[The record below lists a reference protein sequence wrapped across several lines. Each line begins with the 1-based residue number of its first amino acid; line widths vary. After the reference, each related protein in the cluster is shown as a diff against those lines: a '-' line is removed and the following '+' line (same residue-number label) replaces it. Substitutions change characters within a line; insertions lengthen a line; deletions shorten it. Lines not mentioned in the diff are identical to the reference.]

1 MKYPIARVACCEEV
15 FESEAVA
22 RTTQFEHEYAPE
34 QSTRTS
40 FEVVPG
46 GGLDADAR
54 RGVSSQF
61 IQRVKLIAVAAA
73 LFLTLGVVRIGIST
87 ATVSTLQAN
96 NVIRN
101 EMRATTATNDSLR
114 VSRSLLAST
123 TRIERIATQNYG
135 MTLETNRPVVD
146 VNNNA

>member
-1 MKYPIARVACCEEV
+1 MARYG
-15 FESEAVA
+15 SEAVA

-146 VNNNA
+146 VSDIA

>member
-1 MKYPIARVACCEEV
+1 MARYG
-15 FESEAVA
+15 SEAVA
-22 RTTQFEHEYAPE
+22 RAIQFEHEYAPE

-101 EMRATTATNDSLR
+101 EMRATTETNDYLR

-135 MTLETNRPVVD
+135 MTLETNRPFVD
-146 VNNNA
+146 LSNNA

>member
-1 MKYPIARVACCEEV
+1 MARYG
-15 FESEAVA
+15 SEAVA

-135 MTLETNRPVVD
+135 MTLESNRPVVD

>member
-1 MKYPIARVACCEEV
+1 MARYG
-15 FESEAVA
+15 SEAVA
-22 RTTQFEHEYAPE
+22 RTTQFEHEYAPD

-101 EMRATTATNDSLR
+101 EMRTTTATNDSLR

-146 VNNNA
+146 VSNNA

>member
-1 MKYPIARVACCEEV
+1 MARYG
-15 FESEAVA
+15 SEAVA

-34 QSTRTS
+34 QSTRLS

-123 TRIERIATQNYG
+123 TRIERIANQNYG

-146 VNNNA
+146 VSDNA

>member
-1 MKYPIARVACCEEV
+1 MARYG
-15 FESEAVA
+15 SEAVA

-34 QSTRTS
+34 QSTRSS

-54 RGVSSQF
+54 RGVSSKF
-61 IQRVKLIAVAAA
+61 IQRVKLIAVAAV

-87 ATVSTLQAN
+87 ATVSTLQSN

-146 VNNNA
+146 VSNNA

>member
-1 MKYPIARVACCEEV
+1 MARYG
-15 FESEAVA
+15 SEAVA
-22 RTTQFEHEYAPE
+22 RTAQFEHEYAPE

-61 IQRVKLIAVAAA
+61 IQRVKLIAVAAV
-73 LFLTLGVVRIGIST
+73 LFLMLGVVRIGIST
-87 ATVSTLQAN
+87 ATVSTLQSN

-101 EMRATTATNDSLR
+101 EMRATTVTNDSLR
-114 VSRSLLAST
+114 ISRSLLAST

-146 VNNNA
+146 VSNNA

>member
-1 MKYPIARVACCEEV
+1 MARYG
-15 FESEAVA
+15 SEAVA

-34 QSTRTS
+34 LSTRTS

-146 VNNNA
+146 VSNNA

>member
-1 MKYPIARVACCEEV
+1 MARYG
-15 FESEAVA
+15 SEAVA

-114 VSRSLLAST
+114 VSSSLLAST

>member
-1 MKYPIARVACCEEV
+1 MARYG
-15 FESEAVA
+15 SEAVA

-34 QSTRTS
+34 QSTRSS
-40 FEVVPG
+40 FEVIPG

-146 VNNNA
+146 VSDNA

>member
-1 MKYPIARVACCEEV
+1 MAR
-15 FESEAVA
+15 FGSEAVA

>member
-1 MKYPIARVACCEEV
+1 MARYG
-15 FESEAVA
+15 SEAVA

-34 QSTRTS
+34 QSTRSS

-61 IQRVKLIAVAAA
+61 IQRVKLVAVAAA

-146 VNNNA
+146 VSDNA

>member
-1 MKYPIARVACCEEV
+1 MARYR
-15 FESEAVA
+15 SEAVA

-61 IQRVKLIAVAAA
+61 IQRVKFIAVAAV
-73 LFLTLGVVRIGIST
+73 LFLMLGVVRIGIST
-87 ATVSTLQAN
+87 ATVSTLQSN

-101 EMRATTATNDSLR
+101 EMRATTVTNDSLR
-114 VSRSLLAST
+114 ISRSLLAST

-146 VNNNA
+146 VSDNA

>member
-1 MKYPIARVACCEEV
+1 MARYG
-15 FESEAVA
+15 SEAVA

-54 RGVSSQF
+54 RGISSQF

-146 VNNNA
+146 VSNNA

>member
-1 MKYPIARVACCEEV
+1 MARYG
-15 FESEAVA
+15 SEAVA

-54 RGVSSQF
+54 RGVNSQF

-146 VNNNA
+146 VSNNA

>member
-1 MKYPIARVACCEEV
+1 MARYG
-15 FESEAVA
+15 SEAVA
-22 RTTQFEHEYAPE
+22 RAIQFEHEYAPE

-61 IQRVKLIAVAAA
+61 IQCVKLIAVAAA

-146 VNNNA
+146 VSNNA

>member
-1 MKYPIARVACCEEV
+1 MARYG
-15 FESEAVA
+15 SEAVA

-34 QSTRTS
+34 QSARTS

-87 ATVSTLQAN
+87 LRFQLFRLITSSEMKCAQQPQLTIPCAFLAPCLQAQH
-96 NVIRN
+96 
-101 EMRATTATNDSLR
+101 ALSALLLR
-114 VSRSLLAST
+114 IMV
-123 TRIERIATQNYG
+123 
-135 MTLETNRPVVD
+135 
-146 VNNNA
+146 

>member
-1 MKYPIARVACCEEV
+1 MARYG
-15 FESEAVA
+15 SEAVA

-96 NVIRN
+96 NDIRN

-146 VNNNA
+146 VSNNA

>member
-1 MKYPIARVACCEEV
+1 MARYG
-15 FESEAVA
+15 SEAVA

-114 VSRSLLAST
+114 VTRSLLAST

-146 VNNNA
+146 VSNNA

>member
-1 MKYPIARVACCEEV
+1 MARYG
-15 FESEAVA
+15 SEAVA

-34 QSTRTS
+34 QSTRSS

-61 IQRVKLIAVAAA
+61 IERVKLIAVAAA

-146 VNNNA
+146 VSDNA

>member
-1 MKYPIARVACCEEV
+1 MARYG
-15 FESEAVA
+15 SEAVA
-22 RTTQFEHEYAPE
+22 RAIQFEHEYAPE
-34 QSTRTS
+34 QSPRTS

-146 VNNNA
+146 VSNNA

>member
-1 MKYPIARVACCEEV
+1 MARYG
-15 FESEAVA
+15 SEAVA

-34 QSTRTS
+34 QSTRSS

-87 ATVSTLQAN
+87 ATVSTLQSN

-135 MTLETNRPVVD
+135 MTLEANRPVVD
-146 VNNNA
+146 VSNNA

>member
-1 MKYPIARVACCEEV
+1 MARYG
-15 FESEAVA
+15 SEAVA
-22 RTTQFEHEYAPE
+22 RTTQFEHEYTPE
-34 QSTRTS
+34 QSTRSS

-61 IQRVKLIAVAAA
+61 IHRVKLIAVAAA

-87 ATVSTLQAN
+87 ATVSTLQSN

-146 VNNNA
+146 VSNNA

>member
-1 MKYPIARVACCEEV
+1 MARYG
-15 FESEAVA
+15 SEAVA

-135 MTLETNRPVVD
+135 MNLETNRPVVD
-146 VNNNA
+146 VSNNA

>member
-1 MKYPIARVACCEEV
+1 MARYG
-15 FESEAVA
+15 SEAVA
-22 RTTQFEHEYAPE
+22 RTIQFEHEYAPE
-34 QSTRTS
+34 QSTRSS

-73 LFLTLGVVRIGIST
+73 LFLTLGVVRVGIST
-87 ATVSTLQAN
+87 ATVSTLQSN
-96 NVIRN
+96 NAIRN

-146 VNNNA
+146 VSDNA

>member
-1 MKYPIARVACCEEV
+1 MARYG
-15 FESEAVA
+15 SEAVA

-73 LFLTLGVVRIGIST
+73 LFLTLGVARIGIST

-135 MTLETNRPVVD
+135 MTLETNRSVVD
-146 VNNNA
+146 VSNNA

>member
-1 MKYPIARVACCEEV
+1 MARYG
-15 FESEAVA
+15 SEAVA
-22 RTTQFEHEYAPE
+22 RTTQVEHEYAPE

-73 LFLTLGVVRIGIST
+73 LFLTIGVVRIGIST

-146 VNNNA
+146 VSNNA

>member
-1 MKYPIARVACCEEV
+1 MARYG
-15 FESEAVA
+15 SEAVA

-34 QSTRTS
+34 QSTRSS

-87 ATVSTLQAN
+87 ATGSTLQAN

-146 VNNNA
+146 VSDNA

>member
-1 MKYPIARVACCEEV
+1 MARYG
-15 FESEAVA
+15 SEAVA
-22 RTTQFEHEYAPE
+22 RTNQFEHEYAPE

-146 VNNNA
+146 VSDNA

>member
-1 MKYPIARVACCEEV
+1 MARYG
-15 FESEAVA
+15 SEAVA
-22 RTTQFEHEYAPE
+22 RTIQFEHEYAPE
-34 QSTRTS
+34 QSTRSS

-73 LFLTLGVVRIGIST
+73 LFLTFGVVRVGIST
-87 ATVSTLQAN
+87 ATVSTLQSN
-96 NVIRN
+96 NAIRN

-146 VNNNA
+146 VSNNA

>member
-1 MKYPIARVACCEEV
+1 MARYG
-15 FESEAVA
+15 SEAVA

-123 TRIERIATQNYG
+123 TRIERIATQNYD

-146 VNNNA
+146 VSNNA

>member
-1 MKYPIARVACCEEV
+1 MARYG
-15 FESEAVA
+15 SEAAA
-22 RTTQFEHEYAPE
+22 RTIQFEHEYAPE
-34 QSTRTS
+34 QSTRSS

-46 GGLDADAR
+46 GGLDAD

-73 LFLTLGVVRIGIST
+73 LFLTLGVVRVGIST
-87 ATVSTLQAN
+87 ATVSTLQSN
-96 NVIRN
+96 NAIRN

-146 VNNNA
+146 VSNNA

>member
-1 MKYPIARVACCEEV
+1 MSRYG
-15 FESEAVA
+15 SEAVA
-22 RTTQFEHEYAPE
+22 RAIQFEHEYAPE

-146 VNNNA
+146 VSNNA

>member
-1 MKYPIARVACCEEV
+1 MARYG
-15 FESEAVA
+15 SEAVA
-22 RTTQFEHEYAPE
+22 RTIQFEHEYAPE
-34 QSTRTS
+34 QSTRSS

-73 LFLTLGVVRIGIST
+73 FFLTLGVVRVGIST
-87 ATVSTLQAN
+87 ATVSTLQSN
-96 NVIRN
+96 NAIRN

-146 VNNNA
+146 VSNNA

>member
-1 MKYPIARVACCEEV
+1 MARYG
-15 FESEAVA
+15 SEAVA
-22 RTTQFEHEYAPE
+22 RTIQFEHEYAPE
-34 QSTRTS
+34 QSTRSS

-73 LFLTLGVVRIGIST
+73 LFLTLGVVRVGIST
-87 ATVSTLQAN
+87 VTVSTLQSN
-96 NVIRN
+96 NAIRN

-146 VNNNA
+146 VSNNA

>member
-1 MKYPIARVACCEEV
+1 MARYG
-15 FESEAVA
+15 SEAVA

-34 QSTRTS
+34 QSTRSS

-101 EMRATTATNDSLR
+101 EMRATTVTNDSLR
-114 VSRSLLAST
+114 ISRSLLAST

-146 VNNNA
+146 VSDNA

>member
-1 MKYPIARVACCEEV
+1 MARYG
-15 FESEAVA
+15 SEAVA
-22 RTTQFEHEYAPE
+22 RAIQFEHEYAPE

-40 FEVVPG
+40 FEAVPG

-146 VNNNA
+146 VSNNA

>member
-1 MKYPIARVACCEEV
+1 MARYG
-15 FESEAVA
+15 SEAVA